1 MIPVVCIDGPGGAG
15 KGTVAKAVATQLGY
29 HLLDSGAIYRV
40 MALAVQKQALDTEN
54 MDALVECA
62 QTLDVKFITPDSGLV
77 ETWLQGENVTAEL
90 RLESTAEMASL
101 VAAKSPVRD
110 ALMQRQRDFAQ
121 APGLVADGRDMGTIV
136 FPEAPVKVFLTASA
150 EERAKRRH
158 KQLQEQGKSVSIAR
172 LLEAIEERDARDMNR
187 SVAPLQPAEDA
198 ITIDTTELSIT
209 EVVTQVLERVNLS
222 IASNT

>member
-198 ITIDTTELSIT
+198 ITIDTTELNIT
-209 EVVTQVLERVNLS
+209 EVVTQVLERVNQS

>member
-209 EVVTQVLERVNLS
+209 EVVNQVLERVNLS

>member
-15 KGTVAKAVATQLGY
+15 KGTVAKAVATELGY

-77 ETWLQGENVTAEL
+77 ETWLQGKNVTAEL

-209 EVVTQVLERVNLS
+209 EVVTQVLERVNQS

>member
-15 KGTVAKAVATQLGY
+15 KGTVAKAVATQLEY

-40 MALAVQKQALDTEN
+40 MALAVQKQAIDIDD
-54 MDALVECA
+54 MDALVDCA
-62 QTLDVKFITPDSGLV
+62 KTLDVKFVTPDSGLV

-150 EERAKRRH
+150 EERAKRRQ

>member
-1 MIPVVCIDGPGGAG
+1 MIPVVCIDGPGGAD

-40 MALAVQKQALDTEN
+40 MALAVQKQAIDIDD
-54 MDALVECA
+54 MDALINCA
-62 QTLDVKFITPDSGLV
+62 KALDVKFVTPDSGLV
-77 ETWLQGENVTAEL
+77 ETWLQGENVTEEL
-90 RLESTAEMASL
+90 RLESTATTASV

-150 EERAKRRH
+150 EERAQRRQ

-172 LLEAIEERDARDMNR
+172 LKKAIEERDARDMNR
-187 SVAPLQPAEDA
+187 RVAPLQPAEDA

-209 EVVTQVLERVNLS
+209 EVVTQVLERVKRTM
-222 IASNT
+222 ASNT

>member
-209 EVVTQVLERVNLS
+209 EVVTQVLERVNQS

>member
-1 MIPVVCIDGPGGAG
+1 MIPVICIDGPGGAG

>member
-77 ETWLQGENVTAEL
+77 ETWLQGKNVTSEL

>member
-1 MIPVVCIDGPGGAG
+1 
-15 KGTVAKAVATQLGY
+15 
-29 HLLDSGAIYRV
+29 
-40 MALAVQKQALDTEN
+40 
-54 MDALVECA
+54 
-62 QTLDVKFITPDSGLV
+62 
-77 ETWLQGENVTAEL
+77 
-90 RLESTAEMASL
+90 
-101 VAAKSPVRD
+101 
-110 ALMQRQRDFAQ
+110 
-121 APGLVADGRDMGTIV
+121 V
-136 FPEAPVKVFLTASA
+136 FPQAPVKVFLTASA

>member
-15 KGTVAKAVATQLGY
+15 KGTVAKAVAEALSF

-40 MALAVQKQALDTEN
+40 MALAVQKHNLDT
-54 MDALVECA
+54 DDLTQLADCA
-62 QTLDVKFITPDSGLV
+62 YRLDVSFITPDSGLV
-77 ETWLQGENVTAEL
+77 QTWLEGEDVTEQL
-90 RLESTAEMASL
+90 RLESTATMASK
-101 VAAKSPVRD
+101 VAAIPAVRD
-110 ALMQRQRDFAQ
+110 ALLQRQRDFAQ

-172 LLEAIEERDARDMNR
+172 LLEAIEERDARDRNR

-198 ITIDTTELSIT
+198 ISIDTTELSIDA
-209 EVVTQVLERVNLS
+209 VVNRVLERVNQT
-222 IASNT
+222 IPSNT

>member
-15 KGTVAKAVATQLGY
+15 KGTVAKAVATELGY

-172 LLEAIEERDARDMNR
+172 LLKAIEERDARDMNR

-198 ITIDTTELSIT
+198 ITIDTTELNIT
-209 EVVTQVLERVNLS
+209 EVVTQVLERVNQS

>member
-15 KGTVAKAVATQLGY
+15 KGTVAKAVATELGY

-136 FPEAPVKVFLTASA
+136 FPEARVKVFLTASA

-209 EVVTQVLERVNLS
+209 EVVTQVLERVNQS

>member
-40 MALAVQKQALDTEN
+40 MSLAVQKQALDTEN

-150 EERAKRRH
+150 EERAKRRQ

-172 LLEAIEERDARDMNR
+172 LIEAIEERDARDMNR

>member
-1 MIPVVCIDGPGGAG
+1 MIPVICIDGPGGAG

-187 SVAPLQPAEDA
+187 SVAPLQPAKDA